1 MLISGVSLLRSGAL
15 AKDQDILIE
24 KNRISKIGR
33 DLKSGLKGDLSDDE
47 VIDGRGMLAIPGLV
61 NSHTHLA
68 MTLMRGYA
76 DDMELMPWLQE
87 KIWPL
92 EAKLTE
98 EDIRWG
104 VKLGCLELIRFG
116 VTCYNDMYYFMD
128 ATAEATKEMGLRAFL
143 SGVIFDSRPDLA
155 SEVEPFIRRWQ
166 GDDLIRPAIGPHA
179 IYTCSGET
187 LSWAAD
193 MARKY
198 DVMLH
203 THLSETKGE
212 VEACVKEH
220 GGSPVEY
227 LDSLGFL
234 SSRVVAAHC
243 VWVSDQDISILAKRK
258 ASVAHCPVSNLKL
271 AAGIAPVGKLRL
283 AGVNVCLG
291 TDGASSNN
299 NLNLFEEMKVASI
312 VQKNACCRPTVLK
325 AKSIWEMATENAY
338 RAFGLDIGLREGC
351 LADLALVD
359 MRKPWMIPQTSLE
372 SHLVYSMAGGVD
384 TTIVNGRVLMLDGK
398 IPGEEKVL
406 DEAQKRFEIL
416 TM

>member
-203 THLSETKGE
+203 THLSETKRE

>member
-1 MLISGVSLLRSGAL
+1 
-15 AKDQDILIE
+15 
-24 KNRISKIGR
+24 
-33 DLKSGLKGDLSDDE
+33 
-47 VIDGRGMLAIPGLV
+47 
-61 NSHTHLA
+61 
-68 MTLMRGYA
+68 
-76 DDMELMPWLQE
+76 
-87 KIWPL
+87 
-92 EAKLTE
+92 
-98 EDIRWG
+98 
-104 VKLGCLELIRFG
+104 
-116 VTCYNDMYYFMD
+116 
-128 ATAEATKEMGLRAFL
+128 
-143 SGVIFDSRPDLA
+143 
-155 SEVEPFIRRWQ
+155 
-166 GDDLIRPAIGPHA
+166 
-179 IYTCSGET
+179 
-187 LSWAAD
+187 
-193 MARKY
+193 
-198 DVMLH
+198 
-203 THLSETKGE
+203 
-212 VEACVKEH
+212 
-220 GGSPVEY
+220 
-227 LDSLGFL
+227 
-234 SSRVVAAHC
+234 VVAAHC